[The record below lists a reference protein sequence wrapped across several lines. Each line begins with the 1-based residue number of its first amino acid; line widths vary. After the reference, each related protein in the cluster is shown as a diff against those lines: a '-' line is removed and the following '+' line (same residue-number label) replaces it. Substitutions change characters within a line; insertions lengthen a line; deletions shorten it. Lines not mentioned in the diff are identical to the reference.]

1 MLCDHT
7 KEVRICVSMHGKVVS
22 DERARLLERNSA
34 YPALEGLRFYV
45 LLVMN
50 NQVRALR
57 ECSLADSTVWGVVH
71 ALKLLLKGARTIYWD
86 Q

>member
-1 MLCDHT
+1 ML
-7 KEVRICVSMHGKVVS
+7 GQVVS
-22 DERARLLERNSA
+22 GERARLLERNSA

-57 ECSLADSTVWGVVH
+57 ECPLADSTVWGVVH
-71 ALKLLLKGARTIYWD
+71 ALKLLLKGARAVDLD